1 MVKVREARR
10 AFQRFR
16 ALCFW
21 SYNPDMKITIDDVAW
36 VAETLRNHGNRKAW
50 EVADYLCR

>member
-1 MVKVREARR
+1 MLKVREARR
-10 AFQRFR
+10 AFRRFR

-21 SYNPDMKITIDDVAW
+21 SYDPNMKITIDDVAW
-36 VAETLRNHGNRKAW
+36 VAETLRKHGNRKAG